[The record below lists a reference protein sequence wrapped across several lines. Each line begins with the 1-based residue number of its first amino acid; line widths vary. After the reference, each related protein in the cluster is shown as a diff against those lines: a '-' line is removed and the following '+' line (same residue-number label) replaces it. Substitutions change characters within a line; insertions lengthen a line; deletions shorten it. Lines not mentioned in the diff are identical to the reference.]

1 MQVTGHAATGAAG
14 GAALGLIPGL
24 ITSNFVLAITI
35 LGCAGMAL
43 LADIDHPKAT
53 VAQSFGWPTRTLA
66 QLIETLTG
74 WIYLATRTG
83 RDQVRTGGHR
93 TLTHTILFA
102 LSMFFLALWLG
113 DNKLANLIILFLAL
127 CWGIRGFLTK
137 TTKVMRKWLRKL
149 AHRNVRKLL
158 TPKVL
163 VIGTAS
169 IIPAL
174 MYEGSIPMLSS
185 WSLALMVGWG
195 TLLHSLGD
203 CLTDSGA
210 PLFFPLPIHGQ
221 VWYRIKAP
229 VRFSTGSEY
238 GKLLE
243 RRIKW
248 LCLFFII
255 LVFFLRWYAL

>member
-14 GAALGLIPGL
+14 CAALGLIPGL
-24 ITSNFVLAITI
+24 ITSNFVLVVII
-35 LGCAGMAL
+35 LGGAGSAL

-53 VAQSFGWPTRTLA
+53 AAQLFGWPSRTLA

-102 LSMFFLALWLG
+102 LSMFFLALWLA
-113 DNKLANLIILFLAL
+113 DNKLANILILYFAL
-127 CWGIRGFLTK
+127 CLGIRGFLPK
-137 TTKVMRKWLRKL
+137 TTKRLRKIL
-149 AHRNVRKLL
+149 
-158 TPKVL
+158 PKELRWFITSKGL
-163 VIGTAS
+163 VFIMAA
-169 IIPAL
+169 IVPAF
-174 MYEGSIPMLSS
+174 MYLDRIPMLSS
-185 WSLALMVGWG
+185 WSLTLMLGWG
-195 TLLHSLGD
+195 TLIHSLGD

-229 VRFSTGSEY
+229 VRFSTGSKY
-238 GKLLE
+238 GELLE

-248 LCLFFII
+248 LCLFFIVLI
-255 LVFFLRWYAL
+255 FFLRWYAL

>member
-74 WIYLATRTG
+74 WIYGATRTG
-83 RDQVRTGGHR
+83 RDPVRTGGHR

-113 DNKLANLIILFLAL
+113 DNKLANLIILVLAL
-127 CWGIRGFLTK
+127 YWGIRGFLPK
-137 TTKVMRKWLRKL
+137 TTKKLRKL
-149 AHRNVRKLL
+149 L
-158 TPKVL
+158 PKAIRWL
-163 VIGTAS
+163 VTSKEFVFALAA
-169 IIPAL
+169 IIPLL
-174 MYEGSIPMLSS
+174 MWIDRIPMLSS

-195 TLLHSLGD
+195 TLIHSLGD

-229 VRFSTGSEY
+229 VRFSTGSKHGE
-238 GKLLE
+238 LLE
-243 RRIKW
+243 RRIKL
-248 LCLFFII
+248 LCLFFIT
-255 LVFFLRWYAL
+255 LTFFLRWYAL

>member
-1 MQVTGHAATGAAG
+1 MQVTGHAATGAAA
-14 GAALGLIPGL
+14 GASLGLIPGL
-24 ITSNFVLAITI
+24 ITSTFVLILTI

-53 VAQSFGWPTRTLA
+53 VAQSFGWPSRTLA

-74 WIYLATRTG
+74 WIYGATRTR

-102 LSMFFLALWLG
+102 AGMFFLTLWLA
-113 DNKLANLIILFLAL
+113 DNKLANVIILLLAL
-127 CWGIRGFLTK
+127 YWGIRGFLPK
-137 TTKVMRKWLRKL
+137 TTKKLRRLLPRSIRWLITSKEFIFGL
-149 AHRNVRKLL
+149 AAIVPL
-158 TPKVL
+158 
-163 VIGTAS
+163 
-169 IIPAL
+169 L
-174 MYEGSIPMLSS
+174 MYFDKISLLSS
-185 WSLALMVGWG
+185 WSLALIVGWG
-195 TLLHSLGD
+195 TLVHSLGD

-229 VRFSTGSEY
+229 VRFSTGSEH

-248 LCLFFII
+248 LCLMFIALI
-255 LVFFLRWYAL
+255 FFLRWYAL

>member
-14 GAALGLIPGL
+14 CAALGLIPGL
-24 ITSNFVLAITI
+24 ITSNFVLAIII
-35 LGCAGMAL
+35 LGGAGMAL

-102 LSMFFLALWLG
+102 SNMFFLALWLG
-113 DNKLANLIILFLAL
+113 DNKLANLIILVLAL
-127 CWGIRGFLTK
+127 YWGIRGFLPK
-137 TTKVMRKWLRKL
+137 TTKRLRKL
-149 AHRNVRKLL
+149 LPKAIRWLL
-158 TPKVL
+158 TSKEFVFAL
-163 VIGTAS
+163 AAM
-169 IIPAL
+169 IPLL
-174 MYEGSIPMLSS
+174 MWVDRIPMLSS

-195 TLLHSLGD
+195 TLIHSLGD

-229 VRFSTGSEY
+229 VRFSTGSKHGE
-238 GKLLE
+238 LLE
-243 RRIKW
+243 RRIKL
-248 LCLFFII
+248 LCIFFIT
-255 LVFFLRWYAL
+255 LTFFLRWFSK

>member
-14 GAALGLIPGL
+14 CAALGLIPGL

-35 LGCAGMAL
+35 LGGAGMAL

-53 VAQSFGWPTRTLA
+53 VAQSFGWPSRTLA

-102 LSMFFLALWLG
+102 LSMFFIAFWLG
-113 DNKLANLIILFLAL
+113 DNRLANLIILFLGL
-127 CWGIRGFLTK
+127 YWGVKGFLPK
-137 TTKVMRKWLRKL
+137 TTKQLRKL
-149 AHRNVRKLL
+149 LPKWMRWLITSKEFVALL
-158 TPKVL
+158 
-163 VIGTAS
+163 AA
-169 IIPAL
+169 IIPLL
-174 MYEGSIPMLSS
+174 MWIDRLPLLSS

-229 VRFSTGSEY
+229 VRFSTGSEH

-255 LVFFLRWYAL
+255 LVFFLRWYSL